1 MKAVKLGSAG
11 EHMSQ
16 RQLYVWFMHVC
27 LGLLSL
33 DVVSHTYA
41 CHEKIRRKHFIYLQ
55 QKYIPTKWW
64 QVLSQRFLSA
74 G

>member
-1 MKAVKLGSAG
+1 MKAMKLGSAG

-41 CHEKIRRKHFIYLQ
+41 CHEKIRRKHFIYL
-55 QKYIPTKWW
+55 
-64 QVLSQRFLSA
+64 
-74 G
+74 